1 MEWIMENKEWLF
13 SGLGISVLGIVGYFL
28 KRNKGKDKSN
38 QTITS
43 GNDSTNIQ
51 GGNNVKVKIGG
62 KDAK

>member
-1 MEWIMENKEWLF
+1 MENKEWLF